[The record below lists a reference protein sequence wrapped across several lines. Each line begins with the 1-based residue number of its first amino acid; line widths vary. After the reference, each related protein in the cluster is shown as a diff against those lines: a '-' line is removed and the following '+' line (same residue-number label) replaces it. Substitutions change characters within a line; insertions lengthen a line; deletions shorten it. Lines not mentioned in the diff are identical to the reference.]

1 MMPKN
6 LFQIQLYLNILLGF
20 VLVIKYQNF
29 ITLLYLMILILSSIF
44 KRKVISQIINIIFLP
59 IIFMD
64 QFTISL
70 QLIMLKFKEIS
81 VLFLCIYYI
90 GILVLDIPLIKES
103 YFVIKKPVFR
113 LLASIWFSLVA
124 TSTKIILPS
133 NLNSNSFLSGLN
145 NSALINGMV
154 VVIYIYFAIKNW
166 GYEVRCNLPI
176 DFLKYKNIIILVV
189 TMILSIWFCFFVV
202 FSSVAINY
210 KEIFG
215 NWDFSLINPTLSE
228 KLKNSWQIYFSAIK
242 AGLVEESERYINLIL
257 IFTILKGQ
265 KFRLELSILIS
276 SLLFALSHIINAFSI
291 YPYKLS
297 IEGEIYQVFF
307 TFGLGCYLAVIFLY
321 TGKLWIVILFHIF
334 YDTLVFSITPL
345 GISGSLILSRI
356 SYTMM
361 VTIGWLFLAAIV
373 FILNKKIIKEN
384 IILLTERRN
393 EKIIS

>member
-20 VLVIKYQNF
+20 VLVIKYPNF

-297 IEGEIYQVFF
+297 IEGEIYQVF
-307 TFGLGCYLAVIFLY
+307 
-321 TGKLWIVILFHIF
+321 
-334 YDTLVFSITPL
+334 SITPL

>member
-20 VLVIKYQNF
+20 VLVIKYPNF

-154 VVIYIYFAIKNW
+154 VVIYIYFAIKN
-166 GYEVRCNLPI
+166 
-176 DFLKYKNIIILVV
+176 
-189 TMILSIWFCFFVV
+189 
-202 FSSVAINY
+202 
-210 KEIFG
+210 
-215 NWDFSLINPTLSE
+215 
-228 KLKNSWQIYFSAIK
+228 
-242 AGLVEESERYINLIL
+242 
-257 IFTILKGQ
+257 
-265 KFRLELSILIS
+265 
-276 SLLFALSHIINAFSI
+276 
-291 YPYKLS
+291 
-297 IEGEIYQVFF
+297 
-307 TFGLGCYLAVIFLY
+307 
-321 TGKLWIVILFHIF
+321 
-334 YDTLVFSITPL
+334 
-345 GISGSLILSRI
+345 
-356 SYTMM
+356 
-361 VTIGWLFLAAIV
+361 
-373 FILNKKIIKEN
+373 
-384 IILLTERRN
+384 
-393 EKIIS
+393 